1 MACFLS
7 QDGTFGG
14 SNLPPAVVPAAR
26 FHRAS
31 AITCIGGAST

>member
-7 QDGTFGG
+7 QDGTYGG
-14 SNLPPAVVPAAR
+14 STLPSAVMSAR

-31 AITCIGGAST
+31 AITCISGAST